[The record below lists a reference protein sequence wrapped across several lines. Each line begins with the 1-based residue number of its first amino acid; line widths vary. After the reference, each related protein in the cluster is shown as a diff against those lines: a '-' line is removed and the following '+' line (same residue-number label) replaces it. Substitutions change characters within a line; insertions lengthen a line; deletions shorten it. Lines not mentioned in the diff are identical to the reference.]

1 MSKQIQTVPCK
12 VVTQVQLWVES
23 APALTAGL
31 KRRHTAEPQ
40 VPNPDRLEGSNT
52 HWEARVEITPSGSL
66 PVESKYKLNR
76 EWSERVA
83 PKPAI
88 KGRMW

>member
-12 VVTQVQLWVES
+12 VATQMQLWVES

-31 KRRHTAEPQ
+31 KRQGTLQSPKYQ
-40 VPNPDRLEGSNT
+40 TQTGSGSNT
-52 HWEARVEITPSGSL
+52 PWEARVEITPSSSL
-66 PVESKYKLNR
+66 LVESKYKLNR

-83 PKPAI
+83 PQPAV
-88 KGRMW
+88 KGCMW